1 MPAKKT
7 TPSKTTPRPHDV
19 DVFATI
25 RTYAN
30 AIENASIN
38 AYMGDIDRKDSLM
51 NYLDGALQA
60 IKGLA
65 QSSPG
70 NDDCPWPLDQLGC
83 HPPNL

>member
-1 MPAKKT
+1 MPTKK
-7 TPSKTTPRPHDV
+7 RAHQV
-19 DVFATI
+19 DVYATI
-25 RTYAN
+25 RIYIN
-30 AIENASIN
+30 AIENAAIN

-70 NDDCPWPLDQLGC
+70 NDDCPWPLTPMGC
-83 HPPNL
+83 QPPNL